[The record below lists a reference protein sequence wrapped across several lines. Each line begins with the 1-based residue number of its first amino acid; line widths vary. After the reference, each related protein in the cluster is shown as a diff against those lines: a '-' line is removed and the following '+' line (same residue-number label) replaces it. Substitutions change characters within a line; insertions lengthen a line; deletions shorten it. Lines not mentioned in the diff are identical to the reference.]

1 MNKKPNKVLKS
12 LSFVLFLIAFTGF
25 GYFIGKMGAS
35 ASVEIPRITVVL
47 IAVLFIP
54 IFFIVVGIHEAGH
67 ALAGKWVGFDFRMY
81 IVGPF
86 MWNKEETGWR
96 FQWNKNVNLAGGM
109 VVCMPTDTDDLG
121 RRFSVYAAGGPVAS
135 LLLTLLAYGMYW
147 LIAPGDIAGHVA
159 TQTLAYFFL
168 VMAFLSLVIF
178 IVTAIPMHFG
188 GFSSDG
194 ARVLRLLRGGE
205 TARFETLILKLIAG
219 STSGLRPGLVNMD
232 ELNEAHALAIK
243 LNAPFGV
250 YLLSFYYQSA
260 FDRGETEEAER
271 YLLEYIGRADEIPA
285 GLRNAVWLDAAFFY
299 AFAKRDLDTADKYWS
314 QFKPAAMVPK
324 AQILA
329 TEAAI
334 AALKNQDQIALDK
347 IESSLHELP
356 NMIDKGFG
364 MALQDK
370 LIQLRG
376 YVQHTAR
383 PAIVM
388 TRES

>member
-1 MNKKPNKVLKS
+1 MNKKLSKALKV

-35 ASVEIPRITVVL
+35 ASVEIPRITVIL
-47 IAVLFIP
+47 IALLFIP
-54 IFFIVVGIHEAGH
+54 IFFIVIGIHEAGH
-67 ALAGKWVGFDFRMY
+67 ALAGKWVNFDFRMY
-81 IVGPF
+81 IVGPL
-86 MWNKEETGWR
+86 MWNKEESGWQ
-96 FQWNKNVNLAGGM
+96 FQWNKNVNTAGGM

-135 LLLTLLAYGMYW
+135 FLLTIVAYGMYR
-147 LIAPGDIAGHVA
+147 LIKPVDITGHVA
-159 TQTLAYFFL
+159 MQTLAYLFL

-205 TARFETLILKLIAG
+205 TGRFETLILKLIAG

-250 YLLSFYYQSA
+250 YLLSFFYQSA
-260 FDRGETEEAER
+260 FDRGEPEEAER
-271 YLLEYIGRADEIPA
+271 YLLEYIGRAEDIPA

-299 AFAKRDLDTADKYWS
+299 AFAKRDLDTADKYWG
-314 QFKPAAMVPK
+314 QFKPAAMIPK

-334 AALKNQDQIALDK
+334 AALKAHDQIALDK
-347 IESSLHELP
+347 IEASLRELP

-364 MALQDK
+364 IALQEK

-376 YVQHTAR
+376 YVQQTPRQAL
-383 PAIVM
+383 A
-388 TRES
+388 